1 MINTVIVSIWGKE
14 VGRLMWDRVRHL
26 SYFTFNPDFL
36 QSGLD
41 IAPLTASISERRSRF
56 PIYGDSERI
65 YQKLPTFLADS
76 LPDDWGNRIFDVW
89 RKEQKIST
97 SNITPLDKLSFIGKR
112 GMGAFEFEPEAKSLT
127 SRESINIA
135 ALVNLAQKIFVERE
149 EVKISPEESLTMHS
163 LIAVGSSAGGRQ
175 PKAIVAINQQ
185 TGEIRSGQVAGLTG
199 YDYYIMKFGDEAR
212 SSAEL
217 EQAYYLMAKASGISM
232 MPSRLLNIEGRNH
245 FLTQRFDRKD
255 GEKLHTQT
263 LAAMMPGANSYEELM
278 LACRKLGLQEPAQ
291 TEIFRRMVF
300 NVLANN
306 TDDHNKNFSFL
317 MDKSGNWQLSPAY
330 DITYI
335 FNLGGYL
342 PQEERCM
349 TINGK
354 LAGITKEDALM
365 VAKENGIRRP
375 EAIIREVANAVA
387 SFRHYASQCGVKDE
401 WTGRIEKRLHD
412 HLLSWGF
419 IQETQTS
426 NQHIIID
433 GHHISDI
440 QLEEAYRGN
449 YHLQALVDGKA
460 YRYIIRKG
468 TPEYN
473 SISSAGLANI
483 DTEHLRNLVKTY
495 ILPKCK
501 SE

>member
-1 MINTVIVSIWGKE
+1 MINTVIARIWGQE
-14 VGRLMWDRVRHL
+14 VGRLMWDRLRHL

-41 IAPLTASISERRSRF
+41 IAPLTASINEKRSRF

-76 LPDDWGNRIFDVW
+76 LPDDWGNRIFDMW

-97 SNITPLDKLSFIGKR
+97 SDITPLDKLSFIGKR

-127 SRESINIA
+127 SKESINIA
-135 ALVNLAQKIFVERE
+135 ALVDLAQKIFTGRE
-149 EVKISPEESLTMHS
+149 DIKIKPEESLTMQS

-175 PKAIVAINQQ
+175 PKAIVAINQK
-185 TGEIRSGQVAGLTG
+185 TGEIRSGQVAGLEG
-199 YDYYIMKFGDEAR
+199 YEYYIMKFGDEAR
-212 SSAEL
+212 SFAEL
-217 EQAYYLMAKASGISM
+217 EQAYYLMAKASGINM
-232 MPSRLLNIEGRNH
+232 MPSHLLNIEGRNH
-245 FLTQRFDRKD
+245 FITQRFDRKD
-255 GEKLHTQT
+255 GNKLHTQT

-278 LACRKLGLQEPAQ
+278 LVCRQLGLLEPAQ
-291 TEIFRRMVF
+291 TEIFRRMAF

-306 TDDHNKNFSFL
+306 TDDHNKNFSFV
-317 MDKSGNWQLSPAY
+317 MDREGHWQLSPAY

-349 TINGK
+349 TVNGK
-354 LAGITKEDALM
+354 LADITKEDVLM
-365 VAKENGIRRP
+365 VARENGVRRP
-375 EAIIREVANAVA
+375 EAIIRQVANAVA

-401 WTGRIEKRLHD
+401 WTNRIEKRLYD
-412 HLLSWGF
+412 QLLSWGF
-419 IQETQTS
+419 IQETTTA
-426 NQHIIID
+426 NQRLFID
-433 GHHISDI
+433 GHFISDI

-460 YRYIIRKG
+460 YRFIIRKG
-468 TPEYN
+468 TPEHN
-473 SISSAGLANI
+473 SISAIGLTNI
-483 DTEHLRNLVKTY
+483 DREYLQNLVKAY

-501 SE
+501 RE